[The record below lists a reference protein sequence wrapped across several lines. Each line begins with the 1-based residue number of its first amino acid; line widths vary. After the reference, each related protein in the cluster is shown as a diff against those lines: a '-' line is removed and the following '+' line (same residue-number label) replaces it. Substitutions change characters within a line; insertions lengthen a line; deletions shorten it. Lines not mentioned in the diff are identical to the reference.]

1 PGAVRVPRPQ
11 QAQGGGDHAAR
22 PRRTDD
28 GDGAGP
34 AGGRP
39 LSRGPARRDDGRPDP
54 AHQRRGLRRARRP
67 SPLRSAARLPGQGP
81 PRARRGDPGP
91 PPQRCARGR
100 RAARRGR
107 GPRAG
112 GGQQFLAGAGAAR
125 RQAPR
130 GAAVAGGGGPS
141 RVQAAPCGPGPG
153 DHARAG
159 AGRVPA
165 PHRARGAGA
174 AGGPRDAPSAP
185 APAGALPAWSPPM
198 TSRRRTT
205 PRPAH
210 LEGLDRYEPGLSL
223 EQASRESGLREV
235 VKLASNENPLGPSPR
250 ALEAVRAALVRIH
263 RYPDGPA
270 TALRAALARGL
281 GVDASQVVIG
291 NGSTDLIDLLARAFL
306 GPEDNAVISEGA
318 FARFAQVVRA
328 RNGRARLV
336 PMRDYTHDLAAMR
349 AAADARTRLVY
360 VANPNN
366 PTGTW
371 NRKRELLAL
380 LADLPPEV
388 LVVLDEAYF
397 EYADD
402 PDYPDGVAFVREGR
416 PVAVLRT

>member
-1 PGAVRVPRPQ
+1 V
-11 QAQGGGDHAAR
+11 
-22 PRRTDD
+22 
-28 GDGAGP
+28 
-34 AGGRP
+34 
-39 LSRGPARRDDGRPDP
+39 
-54 AHQRRGLRRARRP
+54 
-67 SPLRSAARLPGQGP
+67 
-81 PRARRGDPGP
+81 
-91 PPQRCARGR
+91 
-100 RAARRGR
+100 
-107 GPRAG
+107 
-112 GGQQFLAGAGAAR
+112 
-125 RQAPR
+125 
-130 GAAVAGGGGPS
+130 
-141 RVQAAPCGPGPG
+141 
-153 DHARAG
+153 
-159 AGRVPA
+159 
-165 PHRARGAGA
+165 
-174 AGGPRDAPSAP
+174 
-185 APAGALPAWSPPM
+185 
-198 TSRRRTT
+198 
-205 PRPAH
+205 RPAH

-223 EQASRESGLREV
+223 EQAARESGLREV
-235 VKLASNENPLGPSPR
+235 VKLASNENALGPSPR
-250 ALEAVRAALVRIH
+250 AVEAVRAALVRIH

-349 AAADARTRLVY
+349 AAVDERTRLVY

-371 NRKRELLAL
+371 NRKGELAAL

-402 PDYPDGVAFVREGR
+402 PDYPDGVAHVREGR
-416 PVAVLRT
+416 PVAVLRTFSKVHGLAGLRVGYGIAASEVVEAVDVVREPFNANVLGQVAALAALEDRAHVRRTVEQNRSERPRVAEGLRERGLRVLPSLANFLFVDFGRDAGPVYRELVGRGVVVRPLRAYGFGNALRVSIGSPEENDRFLSALDAVLLAAPRR